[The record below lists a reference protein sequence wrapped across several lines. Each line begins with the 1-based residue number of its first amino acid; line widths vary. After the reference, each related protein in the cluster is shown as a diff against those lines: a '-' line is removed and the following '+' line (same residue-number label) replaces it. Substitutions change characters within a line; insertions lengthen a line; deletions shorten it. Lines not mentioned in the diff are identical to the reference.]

1 MKRILTK
8 ENNIFRMKTVY
19 EGSDLEDSSFLKK
32 ISSELIQSKEKLYNK
47 RMERLKNL
55 LPEEFSGQ

>member
-1 MKRILTK
+1 
-8 ENNIFRMKTVY
+8 MKTVY